1 MRRSQ
6 FIQKAKFNFYL
17 YRFEPDEF
25 IELVGENEQSQHAL
39 ILNQIA
45 QEEYNKIAA
54 LQVKK
59 EPECVPEKA
68 KKVSQLEGNLAL
80 KFLMNPKELT
90 QLVSNNIKDR
100 KRKNSGDDDK
110 KKEQKQGEKS
120 NPVPPAT
127 EQKIEMP
134 VPQKSKKFKYP
145 IKSINE
151 FIQKML
157 KKELTG
163 ILNKVLSQ
171 DEIEWAGVR
180 KCFNCFYEKIQ
191 EKLSEDEILS

>member
-1 MRRSQ
+1 
-6 FIQKAKFNFYL
+6 
-17 YRFEPDEF
+17 
-25 IELVGENEQSQHAL
+25 
-39 ILNQIA
+39 
-45 QEEYNKIAA
+45 
-54 LQVKK
+54 
-59 EPECVPEKA
+59 
-68 KKVSQLEGNLAL
+68 
-80 KFLMNPKELT
+80 MNPKELT

-100 KRKNSGDDDK
+100 KRKNSGDEDK
-110 KKEQKQGEKS
+110 KKEQKQVEK
-120 NPVPPAT
+120 PVGLPV
-127 EQKIEMP
+127 EMP

-191 EKLSEDEILS
+191 EKLSEDDILS